1 MKSSSEGRE
10 ARTRTQTL
18 QRAAP
23 HLKKPSLHWT
33 LMSLSIKAFI
43 KPCLPQESLL
53 GGLPAGRREVGKE
66 T

>member
-1 MKSSSEGRE
+1 MKSSSEGGE